1 MGMSLT
7 IVLAV
12 RVPEHDSI
20 SVPPLVPRCR
30 RRLATRRSG
39 RILAAAAACALIA
52 AACTGGDDSSD
63 AAADSDVPTIVAT
76 TNIWADVV
84 ENVTCNGLVHVES
97 LMPPGADPHT
107 FEPSLRDRADMAN
120 ASLVVANGLGLEE
133 SLEDTL
139 DAVAADGTAVF
150 SIGDHLDPIIVG
162 ASGSGDG
169 HDDDGH
175 DDEGHDNDDHDEDG
189 HDEDDHDESDR
200 DDDHDDGHD
209 DEGHDDEGHDEDD
222 HDESDRDDDG
232 HDDEGHDE
240 DDHDESDHD
249 DDGHDDEG
257 EHGHDHAGG
266 ADPHIWFD
274 PVRISGTLDELAHE
288 IAETTGLSESEIEAC
303 ASKYREA
310 LDDAHHETQD
320 IVADL
325 EPSHRVLVTNHDAL
339 GYFADRYGFR
349 VVGSVIPAATT
360 AAEASIAHL
369 EALAEIIEH
378 EGVAAIFSE
387 TTHSTETAEQLAAEI
402 GEVQVVSLD
411 TGSLGPAGSP
421 SDTYIGLLTSNAA
434 AIVAALQSDG

>member
-7 IVLAV
+7 IVIAV

-20 SVPPLVPRCR
+20 SVPPLDPRCR

-76 TNIWADVV
+76 TNIWADVA

-139 DAVAADGTAVF
+139 DAVAADGTPVF

-162 ASGSGDG
+162 ESGSGDG
-169 HDDDGH
+169 HD
-175 DDEGHDNDDHDEDG
+175 EDG
-189 HDEDDHDESDR
+189 HDESDH
-200 DDDHDDGHD
+200 DDDHDDD
-209 DEGHDDEGHDEDD
+209 
-222 HDESDRDDDG
+222 
-232 HDDEGHDE
+232 GHDE

-249 DDGHDDEG
+249 DDGHDDDG

-402 GEVQVVSLD
+402 GDVQVVSLD

-421 SDTYIGLLTSNAA
+421 SDAYIGLLTSNAA
-434 AIVAALQSDG
+434 AIVAALQSDS

>member
-12 RVPEHDSI
+12 RVPEHDFI
-20 SVPPLVPRCR
+20 SVPPLGPRCR

-63 AAADSDVPTIVAT
+63 AAADSDAPTIVAT

-139 DAVAADGTAVF
+139 DAVAADGTPVF
-150 SIGDHLDPIIVG
+150 FIGDHLDPIIVG
-162 ASGSGDG
+162 EAGSGDG
-169 HDDDGH
+169 HDEDDHDEDGHDESDHDDDGH
-175 DDEGHDNDDHDEDG
+175 DDEG
-189 HDEDDHDESDR
+189 
-200 DDDHDDGHD
+200 
-209 DEGHDDEGHDEDD
+209 
-222 HDESDRDDDG
+222 
-232 HDDEGHDE
+232 
-240 DDHDESDHD
+240 HD

-288 IAETTGLSESEIEAC
+288 IAEATGLSESEIEAC
-303 ASKYREA
+303 ASDYREA
-310 LDDAHHETQD
+310 LDDAHHKTQD
-320 IVADL
+320 IVAEL
-325 EPSHRVLVTNHDAL
+325 EPSHRVLVTNHDSL
-339 GYFADRYGFR
+339 SYFADRYGFR

-387 TTHSTETAEQLAAEI
+387 TTHSTETAQQLAAEF
-402 GEVQVVSLD
+402 GDVQVVSLD

-434 AIVAALQSDG
+434 AIVAALQSGG

>member
-1 MGMSLT
+1 MLVGMSLT

-20 SVPPLVPRCR
+20 SVPPLDPRCCR
-30 RRLATRRSG
+30 PLATRGSG

-52 AACTGGDDSSD
+52 AACTGGDDSSV
-63 AAADSDVPTIVAT
+63 AAADSDAPTIVAT

-97 LMPPGADPHT
+97 LMPPGTDPHT

-139 DAVAADGTAVF
+139 DAVAADGTPVF
-150 SIGDHLDPIIVG
+150 SIGDHLEPITFG
-162 ASGSGDG
+162 EASSGDG
-169 HDDDGH
+169 
-175 DDEGHDNDDHDEDG
+175 
-189 HDEDDHDESDR
+189 
-200 DDDHDDGHD
+200 
-209 DEGHDDEGHDEDD
+209 
-222 HDESDRDDDG
+222 
-232 HDDEGHDE
+232 
-240 DDHDESDHD
+240 HDESDHD
-249 DDGHDDEG
+249 DDGHDEDGHDESDHDDDG
-257 EHGHDHAGG
+257 HDEDGHDEHEHDEDGHDESDHDDDDHDEDGHSDEHGHDHAGG

-274 PVRISGTLDELAHE
+274 PIRISDTLDELAHE
-288 IAETTGLSESEIEAC
+288 IAEATGLSETEIEAC
-303 ASKYREA
+303 ASEYREA
-310 LDDAHHETQD
+310 LHDAHHVTED
-320 IVADL
+320 IVAEL

-349 VVGSVIPAATT
+349 VVGSVIPATTT

-378 EGVAAIFSE
+378 EDVTAIFSE

-402 GEVQVVSLD
+402 GDVQVVSLD

>member
-1 MGMSLT
+1 M
-7 IVLAV
+7 

-20 SVPPLVPRCR
+20 SVPPLDLRRR

-63 AAADSDVPTIVAT
+63 ATADSDAPTIVAT

-84 ENVTCNGLVHVES
+84 ENVTCNGLVHVEP

-139 DAVAADGTAVF
+139 DAVAADGTPVF
-150 SIGDHLDPIIVG
+150 FIGDHLDPITIG
-162 ASGSGDG
+162 EAGSGDG
-169 HDDDGH
+169 HDE
-175 DDEGHDNDDHDEDG
+175 DE
-189 HDEDDHDESDR
+189 HDESDHDENGHDD

-209 DEGHDDEGHDEDD
+209 EN
-222 HDESDRDDDG
+222 
-232 HDDEGHDE
+232 GHDE

-249 DDGHDDEG
+249 ENGHDEDDHDDGHDENGHSDEG
-257 EHGHDHAGG
+257 GHDHAGG

-402 GEVQVVSLD
+402 GDVQVVSLD

-421 SDTYIGLLTSNAA
+421 SDAYIGLLTSNAA
-434 AIVAALQSDG
+434 AIVAALQSDS

>member
-20 SVPPLVPRCR
+20 SVPPLDPRCR
-30 RRLATRRSG
+30 RRLLTRRSG

-139 DAVAADGTAVF
+139 DAVAADGTPVF

-169 HDDDGH
+169 HDDS
-175 DDEGHDNDDHDEDG
+175 DHDEDG
-189 HDEDDHDESDR
+189 HDESDHDDGGHDDDDHDESD
-200 DDDHDDGHD
+200 HEEDG
-209 DEGHDDEGHDEDD
+209 
-222 HDESDRDDDG
+222 
-232 HDDEGHDE
+232 
-240 DDHDESDHD
+240 HD

-402 GEVQVVSLD
+402 GDVQVVSLD

-421 SDTYIGLLTSNAA
+421 SDTYIGLLTSNAE

>member
-139 DAVAADGTAVF
+139 DAVAADGTPVF
-150 SIGDHLDPIIVG
+150 FIGDHLDPIIVG

-169 HDDDGH
+169 HDDEGH
-175 DDEGHDNDDHDEDG
+175 DDEGHDNGDHDEDG
-189 HDEDDHDESDR
+189 HDEDDHDESDH
-200 DDDHDDGHD
+200 DDDH
-209 DEGHDDEGHDEDD
+209 
-222 HDESDRDDDG
+222 DDG

-288 IAETTGLSESEIEAC
+288 IAEATGLSESEIEVC
-303 ASKYREA
+303 ASDYREA
-310 LDDAHHETQD
+310 LDDAHHETQE
-320 IVADL
+320 IVAEL
-325 EPSHRVLVTNHDAL
+325 ESSHRVLVTNHDAL

-349 VVGSVIPAATT
+349 VVGSVIPATTT

-402 GEVQVVSLD
+402 GDVQVVSLN

>member
-20 SVPPLVPRCR
+20 SVPPLDPRCR

-139 DAVAADGTAVF
+139 DAVAADGTPVF
-150 SIGDHLDPIIVG
+150 SIGDHLDPIVVG
-162 ASGSGDG
+162 ESGSGDG
-169 HDDDGH
+169 HDDDDHDEDGHDESDHDGGGH
-175 DDEGHDNDDHDEDG
+175 DDDGHDNDDHDESDHEEDG
-189 HDEDDHDESDR
+189 HDES
-200 DDDHDDGHD
+200 DHDDG
-209 DEGHDDEGHDEDD
+209 
-222 HDESDRDDDG
+222 
-232 HDDEGHDE
+232 
-240 DDHDESDHD
+240 HD

-320 IVADL
+320 IVAEL

-402 GEVQVVSLD
+402 GDVQVVSLD

-421 SDTYIGLLTSNAA
+421 SDTYIGLLTSNAE
-434 AIVAALQSDG
+434 AIVAALQSGG

>member
-20 SVPPLVPRCR
+20 SVPPLDPRCR

-63 AAADSDVPTIVAT
+63 AAADSDIPTIVAT

-139 DAVAADGTAVF
+139 HAVAADGTPVF

-169 HDDDGH
+169 HDDEGH
-175 DDEGHDNDDHDEDG
+175 DDEGHDNDDHDED
-189 HDEDDHDESDR
+189 
-200 DDDHDDGHD
+200 
-209 DEGHDDEGHDEDD
+209 
-222 HDESDRDDDG
+222 
-232 HDDEGHDE
+232 GHDE

>member
-1 MGMSLT
+1 MLVGMSLT

-20 SVPPLVPRCR
+20 SVPPLDPRCCR
-30 RRLATRRSG
+30 PLATRGSG

-63 AAADSDVPTIVAT
+63 AAADSDAPTIVAT

-84 ENVTCNGLVHVES
+84 ENVTCNGLVYVES

-139 DAVAADGTAVF
+139 DAVAADGTPVF
-150 SIGDHLDPIIVG
+150 SIGDHLEPITIG
-162 ASGSGDG
+162 EASSGDG
-169 HDDDGH
+169 
-175 DDEGHDNDDHDEDG
+175 HDEDG
-189 HDEDDHDESDR
+189 HDESDHDE
-200 DDDHDDGHD
+200 
-209 DEGHDDEGHDEDD
+209 DEHDE
-222 HDESDRDDDG
+222 HG
-232 HDDEGHDE
+232 
-240 DDHDESDHD
+240 HDESDHD
-249 DDGHDDEG
+249 DDDHDEDGHSD

-274 PVRISGTLDELAHE
+274 PVRISDTLDELAHE
-288 IAETTGLSESEIEAC
+288 IAEATGLSETEIEAC
-303 ASKYREA
+303 ASEYREA
-310 LDDAHHETQD
+310 LHDAHHVTED
-320 IVADL
+320 IVAEL

-349 VVGSVIPAATT
+349 VVGSVIPATTT

-378 EGVAAIFSE
+378 EDVAAIFSE

-402 GEVQVVSLD
+402 GDVQVVSLD

>member
-1 MGMSLT
+1 M
-7 IVLAV
+7 

-20 SVPPLVPRCR
+20 SVPPLDPRCCR
-30 RRLATRRSG
+30 PLATRGSG

-63 AAADSDVPTIVAT
+63 AAADSDAPTIVAT

-107 FEPSLRDRADMAN
+107 FEPSLRDRADMAD

-139 DAVAADGTAVF
+139 DAVAADGTPVF
-150 SIGDHLDPIIVG
+150 SIGDHLEPITIG
-162 ASGSGDG
+162 EASSGDG
-169 HDDDGH
+169 HD
-175 DDEGHDNDDHDEDG
+175 EDG
-189 HDEDDHDESDR
+189 
-200 DDDHDDGHD
+200 
-209 DEGHDDEGHDEDD
+209 
-222 HDESDRDDDG
+222 
-232 HDDEGHDE
+232 
-240 DDHDESDHD
+240 HDESDHD
-249 DDGHDDEG
+249 DDGHDEDEHDEHG
-257 EHGHDHAGG
+257 HDESDHDDDGHDEDEHDEHGHDESDHDDDGHDEDEHDEHGHDESDHDDDGHDEDGHSDEHGHDHAGG

-274 PVRISGTLDELAHE
+274 PVRISDTLDELAHE
-288 IAETTGLSESEIEAC
+288 IAEATGLSETEIEAC
-303 ASKYREA
+303 ASEYREA
-310 LDDAHHETQD
+310 LHDAHHVTED
-320 IVADL
+320 IVAEL

-349 VVGSVIPAATT
+349 VVGSVIPATTT

-378 EGVAAIFSE
+378 EDVAAIFSE

-402 GEVQVVSLD
+402 GDVQVVSLD

>member
-1 MGMSLT
+1 M
-7 IVLAV
+7 

-20 SVPPLVPRCR
+20 SVPPLDPRCR

-63 AAADSDVPTIVAT
+63 AAADSDAPTIVAT

-84 ENVTCNGLVHVES
+84 ENVTCNGLVHVKS

-139 DAVAADGTAVF
+139 DAVAADGTPVF
-150 SIGDHLDPIIVG
+150 FIGDHLDPIVVG
-162 ASGSGDG
+162 ESGSGD
-169 HDDDGH
+169 
-175 DDEGHDNDDHDEDG
+175 
-189 HDEDDHDESDR
+189 
-200 DDDHDDGHD
+200 
-209 DEGHDDEGHDEDD
+209 
-222 HDESDRDDDG
+222 
-232 HDDEGHDE
+232 GHDE

-249 DDGHDDEG
+249 DDGHDNDDHDESDHDDDG

-402 GEVQVVSLD
+402 GDVQVVSLD

-421 SDTYIGLLTSNAA
+421 SDTYIGLLTSNTA

>member
-1 MGMSLT
+1 MGMGLT

-20 SVPPLVPRCR
+20 SVPPLDPRCR

-139 DAVAADGTAVF
+139 DAVAADGTPVF
-150 SIGDHLDPIIVG
+150 SIGDHLDPITIG
-162 ASGSGDG
+162 ESGSGD
-169 HDDDGH
+169 
-175 DDEGHDNDDHDEDG
+175 
-189 HDEDDHDESDR
+189 
-200 DDDHDDGHD
+200 
-209 DEGHDDEGHDEDD
+209 
-222 HDESDRDDDG
+222 
-232 HDDEGHDE
+232 GHDE

-310 LDDAHHETQD
+310 LDDAHHETQE
-320 IVADL
+320 IVAEL
-325 EPSHRVLVTNHDAL
+325 ESSHRVLVTNHDAL

-369 EALAEIIEH
+369 EALAEIIEY

-402 GEVQVVSLD
+402 GDVQVVSLD